1 MDKFEKSTCRTILS
15 VLESRMRRVKDID
28 CEKCGQG
35 FSASEH
41 TQCPRCAKPENTEL
55 DGVGSEFNSINETQI
70 N

>member
-1 MDKFEKSTCRTILS
+1 MEKFEKSSWCTISS
-15 VLESRMRRVKDID
+15 VLESEMRRVKDID

-55 DGVGSEFNSINETQI
+55 DSVVSEFNSLNAT
-70 N
+70 

>member
-1 MDKFEKSTCRTILS
+1 
-15 VLESRMRRVKDID
+15 MRRVKDID

-55 DGVGSEFNSINETQI
+55 SGVASELNLINEK
-70 N
+70 